1 MVIVRT
7 TLAAGA
13 NEELPACEAVIE
25 QLPRERAVRVVPL
38 IEHVEEDVV
47 KVTGYELPA
56 LLVATN
62 V

>member
-1 MVIVRT
+1 MTVRT
-7 TLAAGA
+7 TLVAGPIA
-13 NEELPACEAVIE
+13 VFPACEAVIA

-56 LLVATN
+56 LLVATS